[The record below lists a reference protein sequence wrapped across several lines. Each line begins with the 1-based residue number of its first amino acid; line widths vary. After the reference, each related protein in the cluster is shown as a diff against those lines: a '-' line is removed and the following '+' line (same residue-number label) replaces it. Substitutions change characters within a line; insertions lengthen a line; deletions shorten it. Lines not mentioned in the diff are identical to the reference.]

1 VRPKVIVPLGQFTLG
16 FKTEPAW
23 YPGNGGRADGWRM
36 IDTGARQMRRC
47 SICQHVEFR

>member
-1 VRPKVIVPLGQFTLG
+1 LTKV
-16 FKTEPAW
+16 TEPAW
-23 YPGNGGRADGWRM
+23 YPGDLGRKDGWRM